1 MRIAN
6 IIISKFS
13 LLQKPMFKILFE
25 MLGFLEYE
33 HWNLFIILIS
43 TFIILISTSC
53 TNFFFLHSKKFKFLH
68 CLGLIDMLSANQNAE
83 IFVCKYC
90 MTQGASRGSKA
101 ISFVL

>member
-6 IIISKFS
+6 IIIYKFS

-43 TFIILISTSC
+43 TSW

-68 CLGLIDMLSANQNAE
+68 CLELIDMLSANQNAE
-83 IFVCKYC
+83 KMFECILLKKNI
-90 MTQGASRGSKA
+90 A
-101 ISFVL
+101 